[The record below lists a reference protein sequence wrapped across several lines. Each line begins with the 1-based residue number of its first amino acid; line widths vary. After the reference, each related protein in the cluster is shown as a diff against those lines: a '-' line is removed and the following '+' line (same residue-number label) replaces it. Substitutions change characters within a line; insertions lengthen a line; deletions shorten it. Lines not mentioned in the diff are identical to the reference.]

1 MAHSQNPPG
10 TLMTVTAESLVHG
23 ERNALGVLRLPRTV
37 LFGPGQRHAVANAVA
52 GLGRTVLVC
61 TDPRLAASPE
71 LAKMVGEIQSAGVRV
86 QVFGE
91 TEPELPVEGVV
102 RCVQGLEGLD
112 VDVVIGVGGGSC
124 LDMAKVVALL
134 LTHGRR
140 PQDYYG
146 ESAVPGPIL
155 PVVAVP
161 TTAGTGS
168 EATPVAVLA
177 DPDREMKVGIS
188 SPHLIPHTAV
198 CDPEL
203 THSCPP
209 GLTAHS
215 GADAVTHLV
224 ESFTAVSRPATA
236 HLAYERVF
244 IGKSALTD
252 HIALEGLQLMGRS
265 LLKAYHHPSDADAR
279 HDVMLAAF
287 AGGVALATAGTA
299 AAHALQYPLG
309 AATHTPHGLG
319 VGTLM
324 PYVMRYNLPARV
336 KEFAQIA
343 RALGVKEHDHDEAS
357 LARAGV
363 EAVDALIDGLDL
375 PRTIAELGLPEDRV
389 QWLAEQGMGATRLVQ
404 NNPRPLDLS
413 AMVAIARAAFAGDRT
428 FPDEPVSS

>member
-1 MAHSQNPPG
+1 MS
-10 TLMTVTAESLVHG
+10 VTAASMTQAQPG
-23 ERNALGVLRLPRTV
+23 AFGVLRLPRAV
-37 LFGPGQRHAVANAVA
+37 LFGPGQRHAVAGAVA
-52 GLGRTVLVC
+52 GLGRSALIC
-61 TDPRLAASPE
+61 TDRRLAAGPE
-71 LAKMVGEIQSAGVRV
+71 LQEMVGDLHTAGVDAH
-86 QVFGE
+86 VFGE
-91 TEPELPVEGVV
+91 TQAELPVEGVMT
-102 RCVQGLEGLD
+102 CVEDLAGMNVE
-112 VDVVIGVGGGSC
+112 VVVGVGGGSC

-134 LTHGRR
+134 LTHGGR

-168 EATPVAVLA
+168 EATPVAVLS

-203 THSCPP
+203 THSCPA

-224 ESFTAVSRPATA
+224 ESFTAVTRTLTPGLP
-236 HLAYERVF
+236 HERVF

-252 HIALEGLQLMGRS
+252 HIALQGLQLMGRS
-265 LLKAYHHPSDADAR
+265 LLDAYHHPADAGAR

-287 AGGVALATAGTA
+287 AGGVALGTAGTA

-324 PYVMRYNLPARV
+324 PYVMRYNLPACV
-336 KEFAQIA
+336 KEFGQIA
-343 RALGVKEHDHDEAS
+343 RALGVDGSGMDETT

-363 EAVDALIDGLDL
+363 EAVDALIDGVDL
-375 PRTIAELGLPEDRV
+375 PRTIGELGLPEDRV
-389 QWLAEQGMGATRLVQ
+389 EWLAEQGMSATRLVQ

-413 AMVAIARAAFAGDRT
+413 AMIAISRAAYTGDRT
-428 FPDEPVSS
+428 FPRELVTS

>member
-1 MAHSQNPPG
+1 M
-10 TLMTVTAESLVHG
+10 
-23 ERNALGVLRLPRTV
+23 
-37 LFGPGQRHAVANAVA
+37 
-52 GLGRTVLVC
+52 
-61 TDPRLAASPE
+61 
-71 LAKMVGEIQSAGVRV
+71 AKM
-86 QVFGE
+86 
-91 TEPELPVEGVV
+91 
-102 RCVQGLEGLD
+102 
-112 VDVVIGVGGGSC
+112 
-124 LDMAKVVALL
+124 VALL
-134 LTHGRR
+134 LTHGGR

-188 SPHLIPHTAV
+188 SPHLIPHTSV

-224 ESFTAVSRPATA
+224 ESFTAASRPATA
-236 HLAYERVF
+236 QLAYERVF

-252 HIALEGLQLMGRS
+252 HIALQGLQLMGRS
-265 LLKAYHHPSDADAR
+265 LLKAYANPSDADAR

-287 AGGVALATAGTA
+287 AGGVALGTAGTA

-324 PYVMRYNLPARV
+324 PYVMRYNLPART

-343 RALGVKEHDHDEAS
+343 RILGVEESDRDEAQ
-357 LARAGV
+357 LARKGV
-363 EAVDALIDGLDL
+363 EAVDALIDGLGL
-375 PRTIAELGLPEDRV
+375 PGTIAELGLPEDRIE
-389 QWLAEQGMGATRLVQ
+389 WLAEQGMGATRLVE
-404 NNPRPLDLS
+404 NNPRPLDLP
-413 AMVAIARAAFAGDRT
+413 AMVAISRAAYTGDRA
-428 FPDEPVSS
+428 FPRELVPS

>member
-1 MAHSQNPPG
+1 
-10 TLMTVTAESLVHG
+10 MTVTPESLVTG
-23 ERNALGVLRLPRTV
+23 ERNTLGVLRLPRTV
-37 LFGPGQRHAVANAVA
+37 LFGPGQRHAVVNAVA
-52 GLGRTVLVC
+52 GLGHTVLVC

-71 LAKMVGEIQSAGVRV
+71 LTNMVAEIQSAGVRV

-102 RCVQGLEGLD
+102 RCVQGLQGLD
-112 VDVVIGVGGGSC
+112 VDVVVGMGGGSC

-134 LTHGRR
+134 LTHGGR

-198 CDPEL
+198 CDPQL

-224 ESFTAVSRPATA
+224 ESFTAVSRPPTA
-236 HLAYERVF
+236 RLAYERVF
-244 IGKSALTD
+244 VGKSALTD
-252 HIALEGLQLMGRS
+252 HVALQGLQLMGRS
-265 LLKAYHHPSDADAR
+265 LLNAYHHPSDADAR
-279 HDVMLAAF
+279 YDVMLAAF
-287 AGGVALATAGTA
+287 AGGVALGTAGTA

-324 PYVMRYNLPARV
+324 PYVMRYNLPERV
-336 KEFAQIA
+336 KEFAEIG
-343 RALGVKEHDHDEAS
+343 RALGVEESGADEVA
-357 LARAGV
+357 LARVGV
-363 EAVDALIDGLDL
+363 EAVDALIDGLGL
-375 PRTIAELGLPEDRV
+375 PRTIAELGLPADRV
-389 QWLAEQGMGATRLVQ
+389 EWMAEQGMGATRLVQ

-413 AMVAIARAAFAGDRT
+413 AMVAISRAAYTGDRT
-428 FPDEPVSS
+428 FPHELVPS

>member
-1 MAHSQNPPG
+1 MSVTAASMTHDQPG
-10 TLMTVTAESLVHG
+10 T
-23 ERNALGVLRLPRTV
+23 LGVLRLPRAV
-37 LFGPGQRHAVANAVA
+37 LFGPGQRRAVADTVA
-52 GLGRTVLVC
+52 GLGRAALIC
-61 TDPRLAASPE
+61 TDQRLATSPE
-71 LAKMVGEIQSAGVRV
+71 LTGMVAELRAAGVDV
-86 QVFGE
+86 NVFGE
-91 TEPELPVEGVV
+91 TQPELPVDGVIS
-102 RCVQGLEGLD
+102 CVEGLAKAD
-112 VDVVIGVGGGSC
+112 VEVVVGVGGGSC

-134 LTHGRR
+134 VTHGGR

-146 ESAVPGPIL
+146 ESVVPGPIL

-168 EATPVAVLA
+168 EATPVAVLS

-203 THSCPP
+203 THSCPA

-224 ESFTAVSRPATA
+224 ESFTAVTRTPTPRLA
-236 HLAYERVF
+236 HERVF

-252 HIALEGLQLMGRS
+252 HVALQGLQLMGRS
-265 LLKAYHHPSDADAR
+265 LLNAYRHPSDAGAR

-287 AGGVALATAGTA
+287 AGGVALGTAGTA

-343 RALGVKEHDHDEAS
+343 RVLGVDGHGMDETA

-363 EAVDALIDGLDL
+363 EAVDALIDGVDL
-375 PRTIAELGLPEDRV
+375 PRTIAELGLAADRV
-389 QWLAEQGMGATRLVQ
+389 EWLAEQGMAATRLVQ

-413 AMVAIARAAFAGDRT
+413 AMVAISRAAYTGDRT
-428 FPDEPVSS
+428 FPHELVPS

>member
-1 MAHSQNPPG
+1 
-10 TLMTVTAESLVHG
+10 MTVTAASRTEG
-23 ERNALGVLRLPRTV
+23 QPGTLGVLRLPRTV
-37 LFGPGQRHAVANAVA
+37 LFGPGQRHAVADTVA
-52 GLGRTVLVC
+52 GLGRAALIC
-61 TDPRLAASPE
+61 TDQRMAASPE
-71 LAKMVGEIQSAGVRV
+71 LTEMVTEIRAAGVGV
-86 QVFGE
+86 NVFGG

-102 RCVQGLEGLD
+102 ACVEGLAG
-112 VDVVIGVGGGSC
+112 VEVEVVVGVGGGSC

-134 LTHGRR
+134 LAHGGR

-146 ESAVPGPIL
+146 ESAVPSPIL

-161 TTAGTGS
+161 TTSGTGS

-188 SPHLIPHTAV
+188 SLHLIPHTAV

-203 THSCPP
+203 THSCPA
-209 GLTAHS
+209 GLTAIS

-224 ESFTAVSRPATA
+224 ESFTAVARTPTPRLA
-236 HLAYERVF
+236 HERVF

-252 HIALEGLQLMGRS
+252 HIALQGLELMGRS
-265 LLKAYHHPSDADAR
+265 LLNAYHHPSHAGAR

-287 AGGVALATAGTA
+287 AGGVALGTAGTA

-324 PYVMRYNLPARV
+324 PYVMRYNLPVRV

-343 RALGVKEHDHDEAS
+343 RTLRVEESDADEAM

-363 EAVDALIDGLDL
+363 EAVDALIDGLGL

-389 QWLAEQGMGATRLVQ
+389 EWMAEHGMGATRLVQ

-413 AMVAIARAAFAGDRT
+413 AMVAISRAAFTGDRA
-428 FPDEPVSS
+428 FPYELVPS

>member
-1 MAHSQNPPG
+1 
-10 TLMTVTAESLVHG
+10 MTVTAEPRAGG
-23 ERNALGVLRLPRTV
+23 EYNALGVLRLPRTV
-37 LFGPGQRHAVANAVA
+37 LFGPGQRHAVASAVRN
-52 GLGRTVLVC
+52 LGRTALVC
-61 TDPRLAASPE
+61 TDQRLAASPE
-71 LAKMVGEIQSAGVRV
+71 IDEMVTELQSAGVRV

-91 TEPELPVEGVV
+91 TESELPVEGVV
-102 RCVQGLEGLD
+102 NCVQGLAGLD
-112 VDVVIGVGGGSC
+112 IDVVIGVGGGSC

-134 LTHGRR
+134 LTHGGR

-146 ESAVPGPIL
+146 ESVVPGPIL

-224 ESFTAVSRPATA
+224 ESFTAAARPATA

-252 HIALEGLQLMGRS
+252 HVALQGLQLMGQS
-265 LLKAYHHPSDADAR
+265 LLKAYHNPSDAGAR

-287 AGGVALATAGTA
+287 AGGVALGTAGTA

-324 PYVMRYNLPARV
+324 PYVMRYNFPVRV

-343 RALGVKEHDHDEAS
+343 RALGVDAKSHDEAE

-363 EAVDALIDGLDL
+363 EAVDALIDGLGL

-413 AMVAIARAAFAGDRT
+413 AMVAIARAAFVGDRT
-428 FPDEPVSS
+428 LPRELVTS